1 MFKRSPY
8 EKTARLLY
16 DRIVGQARRPEFFR
30 ECGLPDT
37 LDGRFDVL
45 VLHVFLVMH
54 RLKQDRGRTADLSQA
69 LFDILFQ
76 DMDESLRE
84 LGAGDMGIGRR
95 IKAMAEGFYGRVA
108 AYDQAL
114 NAADQSLEDC
124 VRRNLFGSAAP
135 AAWQLAAMADY
146 IRAEVAALA
155 GRETG
160 ALLAGELVFG
170 DAPVPESGSQGSDS
184 RAAEER

>member
-1 MFKRSPY
+1 MFKRSLY
-8 EKTARLLY
+8 EETARLLY
-16 DRIVGQARRPEFFR
+16 ERIVDQVRRPEFYR
-30 ECGLPDT
+30 DCGLPDT

-54 RLKQDRGRTADLSQA
+54 RLNRDRGRTADLSQA

-95 IKAMAEGFYGRVA
+95 IRAMAEGFYGRVA
-108 AYDQAL
+108 AYEQTL
-114 NAADQSLEDC
+114 NADDQSLEDC
-124 VRRNLFGSAAP
+124 VRRNLFGNAAP
-135 AAWQLAAMADY
+135 AAWQVATMADY
-146 IRAEVAALA
+146 IRGEAGALA
-155 GRETG
+155 GQETEG
-160 ALLAGELVFG
+160 LLAGELVFG
-170 DAPVPESGSQGSDS
+170 DAPMPESGLQEGDS

>member
-8 EKTARLLY
+8 EETARLLY
-16 DRIVGQARRPEFFR
+16 ERIVGQARRPEFYR
-30 ECGLPDT
+30 ECGIPDT

-95 IKAMAEGFYGRVA
+95 IRAMAEGFYGRVA
-108 AYDQAL
+108 AYEEAL
-114 NAADQSLEDC
+114 DAADRSLEDC
-124 VRRNLFGSAAP
+124 VRRNLFGSASPVAG
-135 AAWQLAAMADY
+135 QLAALADY

-155 GRETG
+155 ARETEE
-160 ALLAGELVFG
+160 LLAGELVFG
-170 DAPVPESGSQGSDS
+170 DAPAPEPGPLGGDS
-184 RAAEER
+184 RTAEER